1 MITKTCSKNLSALAT
16 AYADA
21 TGTTVG
27 EVAKEFYGKS
37 TFFRDFAK
45 GRTTVSA
52 RKLDEMFEKFVA
64 TWPAGAAWP
73 HLRSVI
79 IPSPATRRKLSPR
92 VSRRTSRAG
101 VESPT

>member
-1 MITKTCSKNLSALAT
+1 MITKTCSKNLAALAS

-52 RKLDEMFEKFVA
+52 RKLDEMFERFVSR
-64 TWPAGAAWP
+64 WPRGAEWP
-73 HLRSVI
+73 CLRSIV

-92 VSRRTSRAG
+92 VSRRTSRTGA
-101 VESPT
+101 ESLT